1 MKRGTPRGEVGRY
14 HKEGSH
20 WVHWAGQKV
29 HSVFSIPSHRK
40 TLMNFLANPINA
52 EEERWVFGWTHPP
65 KWTHHFVS
73 FSSSVVLVWVSIF
86 SFGIKDTQILMAR
99 VSHFCPTCGYS
110 NILSNMKSNSAIHWY
125 KCFLG
130 FHISWRTKLK
140 LSGTRWNFFKKKK
153 KRWHFFHS
161 VAFLILSFHT
171 SWKFLT
177 WEVLCG
183 WLNTLKTETIFPTP
197 MSNPTPSR
205 LPRLTATPPTSCLTP
220 SLSGIYHQ
228 VFSLIPNVK
237 CIYFF
242 PSLLSL
248 SLFLCRSSASDSGE
262 MQNRLVE
269 LKVQT

>member
-153 KRWHFFHS
+153 KDDISFTLWPFSSFPSIPPENFSPGKCS
-161 VAFLILSFHT
+161 VD
-171 SWKFLT
+171 
-177 WEVLCG
+177 G
-183 WLNTLKTETIFPTP
+183 
-197 MSNPTPSR
+197 
-205 LPRLTATPPTSCLTP
+205 LTP
-220 SLSGIYHQ
+220 WKLRP
-228 VFSLIPNVK
+228 FSQPPCQTPHLHD
-237 CIYFF
+237 F
-242 PSLLSL
+242 P
-248 SLFLCRSSASDSGE
+248 D
-262 MQNRLVE
+262 
-269 LKVQT
+269 